1 MKQSANLWL
10 IKERILRR
18 LADTMGAYDDRLHLI
33 DGFPMSVCQLTR
45 AARSRCFQG
54 EAGYSYCAAKDET
67 YYGFEGYLIIS
78 SQGIISGFTFANASV
93 DERDVV
99 QDMTDGIRGLLSG
112 DKGTIRLLLS
122 EELAQQGIELQT
134 PLRKNMNDS
143 RPKAFVKQI
152 MSIRRLV
159 ETVIGQL
166 SDRFHIE
173 KSRVRDLWHLTNRFI
188 RKLLAH
194 TVGVFLNFCLGQQ
207 LLQFDAL
214 VHV

>member
-1 MKQSANLWL
+1 
-10 IKERILRR
+10 
-18 LADTMGAYDDRLHLI
+18 MGAYDDRLHLI

-173 KSRVRDLWHLTNRFI
+173 KSRVRDLWYLTNRFI